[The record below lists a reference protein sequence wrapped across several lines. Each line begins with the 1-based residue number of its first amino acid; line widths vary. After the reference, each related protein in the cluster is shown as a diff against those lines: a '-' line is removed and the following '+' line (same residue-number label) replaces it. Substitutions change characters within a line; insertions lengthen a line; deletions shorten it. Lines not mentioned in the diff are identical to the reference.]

1 MAVWV
6 SGSSEEDQHAGVLE
20 EALLEVAAFALPD
33 SLEGLK
39 AHLDPNWIEEAL
51 CYTGTASVRRR
62 RLPAE
67 QVVWLVIGMALY
79 RREPIE
85 KVVQLLDLALPDERG
100 TLLAKSTITQA
111 RQRLK
116 DTALEYLFTVTAAEW
131 SARSADAHRWRGYA
145 LYGWDGT
152 TMRVPD
158 SPENRAAFGGQHAG
172 GGRGESGYPQVRVV
186 AAMALRSH
194 VLSDFRV
201 ADYHTG
207 ETTLAQGLWAS
218 MPDNSLVIFDRNFL
232 IKRQLVHFEM
242 GGNKHWLS
250 RSKSNTRWAS
260 IERLGPND
268 ELVELELNEPGMPK
282 TWQLRA
288 IHYQRKG
295 FPRSTLLTSLLDP
308 KTAPAKE
315 LIALYHERWEL
326 ELGYDELKTHMLDR
340 EEAIRSRSPEGV
352 RQELWGIAIAYNLI
366 RLEMERVATLAKVAP
381 TRISF
386 MSALRFIRFEL
397 SMLVGQRLALGTIP
411 KRLKYLETQL
421 KQLVLPERR
430 PERAYPRA
438 VKIKMSNY
446 PRKRPTKSS
455 SRSRVK

>member
-1 MAVWV
+1 
-6 SGSSEEDQHAGVLE
+6 VLR
-20 EALLEVAAFALPD
+20 EALLDVAEFALPD
-33 SLEGLK
+33 NLDGLK
-39 AHLDPNWIEEAL
+39 AHLNPNWIEEAL
-51 CYTGTASVRRR
+51 CYTGAASVRRR
-62 RLPAE
+62 RFPAE

-79 RREPIE
+79 RREPIDRI
-85 KVVQLLDLALPDERG
+85 VQLLDLAVPDERR
-100 TLLAKSTITQA
+100 TLLAKSTIIQA

-116 DTALEYLFTVTAAEW
+116 EEALEYLFAVTAAEW
-131 SARSADAHRWRGYA
+131 SARSADEHRWRGLA

-158 SPENRAAFGGQHAG
+158 SPENRAEFGGARAG
-172 GGRGESGYPQVRVV
+172 GGRGESGYPLVRVV

-194 VLSDFRV
+194 VLSDFRI

-232 IKRQLVHFEM
+232 IKRQLVYFETS
-242 GGNKHWLS
+242 GNKHWLS
-250 RSKSNTRWAS
+250 RSKANTRWAS
-260 IERLGPND
+260 VQRLGPND
-268 ELVELELNEPGMPK
+268 ELVELQIKEPGLPK

-288 IHYQRKG
+288 IHYKRKG
-295 FPRSTLLTSLLDP
+295 FPRATLLTSLLDP
-308 KTAPAKE
+308 KTAPAAE
-315 LIALYHERWEL
+315 LVALYHERWEL

-340 EEAIRSRSPEGV
+340 EEAIRSRTPAGV

-366 RLEMERVATLAKVAP
+366 RLEMERVAKLAKVPP

-386 MSALRFIRFEL
+386 MSALRFVRFEL

-411 KRLKYLETQL
+411 KRLAYLEQQL

-430 PERAYPRA
+430 PERSYPRA

-446 PRKRPTKSS
+446 PRKRPKKKRPSKKPSTKL
-455 SRSRVK
+455 RVTK

>member
-1 MAVWV
+1 
-6 SGSSEEDQHAGVLE
+6 VLQ
-20 EALLEVAAFALPD
+20 EALLDVASYALPENLD
-33 SLEGLK
+33 GLK
-39 AHLDPNWIEEAL
+39 AHLNPDWIEEAL
-51 CYTGTASVRRR
+51 CYAGVASIRRR

-85 KVVQLLDLALPDERG
+85 RIVEKLDLAVPDAKG
-100 TLLAKSTITQA
+100 TLLAKSAIAQA

-116 DTALEYLFTVTAAEW
+116 DEALEYLFTVTAMEW

-158 SPENRAAFGGQHAG
+158 SPENREEFGGQRNGA
-172 GGRGESGYPQVRVV
+172 GRGDSGYPMVRVV

-201 ADYHTG
+201 ADYGTG
-207 ETTLAQGLWAS
+207 ETTLARGLWS
-218 MPDNSLVIFDRNFL
+218 SVPDNSLVIFDRNFL
-232 IKRQLVHFEM
+232 IKHELVHFEM
-242 GGNKHWLS
+242 SGNKHWLS
-250 RSKSNTRWAS
+250 RSKVNTRWAS
-260 IERLGPND
+260 VKRLGPND
-268 ELVELELNEPGMPK
+268 ELVELETQEPGVP

-288 IHYQRKG
+288 IHYKRKG
-295 FPRSTLLTSLLDP
+295 FPRATLLTSLLDP
-308 KTAPAKE
+308 ETAPAKE

-340 EEAIRSRSPEGV
+340 QEAIRSRTPDGV

-366 RLEMERVATLAKVAP
+366 RLEMERVAKLAKVAP

-386 MSALRFIRFEL
+386 VAAMGLIKDEL
-397 SMLVGQRLALGTIP
+397 AGLVGQRLALGTIP
-411 KRLKYLETQL
+411 SRLAFLEQQL
-421 KQLVLPERR
+421 KRLVLPERR
-430 PERAYPRA
+430 PQRSYPRA
-438 VKIKMSNY
+438 VKRKMSNY
-446 PRKRPTKSS
+446 PRKRP
-455 SRSRVK
+455 RRRVRK